1 MRKNLLALSIAAM
14 VGGLSGVANAAV
26 ITGASTADTLAL
38 TTTGV
43 GHILVVPYFST
54 QANNKTLLNIVNT
67 DTTNGKAVKLR
78 YRGAANSDDIFDI
91 TVYLSPGDVWT
102 ADVAADGDGF
112 SRLVTTD
119 NSCTLPS
126 AEAIKGDSNGRFKT
140 NRVQGAKEQTR
151 EGYIEILNSANI
163 APGSALFTAIKHV
176 NGKAPCTGAV
186 MDLQDTDLVNPNPAI
201 AGAPTDAE
209 NATYAGTRGYSNPTG
224 GLMANWV
231 LVNVNGMASHSGE
244 AVAVRANTNTGTN
257 AAANIVWFPQ
267 TTTNTA
273 AAGRTA
279 DPLLL
284 STGFAGQVANY
295 DFPDLSTPYTAAA
308 PAAQANLLSNA
319 LGTTSVT
326 NEYLTGN
333 GFSTDW
339 VFSMPTRRYAVA
351 LDYAATVASGNRILF
366 NNANNQHFTLA
377 NTALSA
383 DGLQACVNS
392 VSPRAYDRE
401 EQSTASFVISPS
413 SSDVRLCGEVSVLA
427 FNNQGNASVLDAKIA
442 RNDIKVKYN
451 EGWFTIATP
460 AATATT
466 GLPVIGY
473 AASKVSGSN
482 LGGTWKHRTVR

>member
-26 ITGASTADTLAL
+26 ITTGANAATLDP

-43 GHILVVPYFST
+43 GHVLVVPYFST

-112 SRLVTTD
+112 SRLVTDD

-126 AEAIKGDSNGRFKT
+126 AQSIKDDSNGRFKT
-140 NRVQGAKEQTR
+140 NRVQGVKEQTR
-151 EGYIEILNSANI
+151 EGYIEILNTADIPPVAGANT
-163 APGSALFTAIKHV
+163 LFTAIKHV
-176 NGKAPCTGAV
+176 NGKAPCTSAV
-186 MDLQDTDLVNPNPAI
+186 MDLQEFDLTAA
-201 AGAPTDAE
+201 AGA
-209 NATYAGTRGYSNPTG
+209 NNYVTRGYSNPTG

-244 AVAVRANTNTGTN
+244 AVAVRANTAVVAGVGGAN

-267 TTTNTA
+267 TTTNIA
-273 AAGRTA
+273 ATNLTA

-284 STGFAGQVANY
+284 SGTFTGQVASY
-295 DFPDLSTPYTAAA
+295 DFPDLSTPYTAAGTS
-308 PAAQANLLSNA
+308 PEAQANDLSDA

-366 NNANNQHFTLA
+366 NTANNQHFTAA
-377 NTALSA
+377 NTSLST
-383 DGLQACVNS
+383 DGLQACVTS
-392 VSPRAYDRE
+392 VSPRAYARE
-401 EQSTASFVISPS
+401 EQSTASFVISPA
-413 SSDVRLCGEVSVLA
+413 SSDVRLCGEVSVLT

-451 EGWFTIATP
+451 EGWFTVATP
-460 AATATT
+460 AAAATT

>member
-14 VGGLSGVANAAV
+14 VGGLSGMANAAV
-26 ITGASTADTLAL
+26 ITTGATATVLEP

-102 ADVAADGDGF
+102 ADVSVDGEGF
-112 SRLVTTD
+112 SRLVTDD

-126 AEAIKGDSNGRFKT
+126 AQSIKDDSNGRFKT
-140 NRVQGAKEQTR
+140 NRVQGVKEQTR
-151 EGYIEILNSANI
+151 EGYIEILNTADI
-163 APGSALFTAIKHV
+163 PPVATAGSLFTAIKHV
-176 NGKAPCTGAV
+176 NGKAPCTSTV
-186 MDLQDTDLVNPNPAI
+186 MDLQEFDLTAA
-201 AGAPTDAE
+201 AGA
-209 NATYAGTRGYSNPTG
+209 NNYITRGYSNPTG

-231 LVNVNGMASHSGE
+231 LVNVSGMASHSGE
-244 AVAVRANTNTGTN
+244 AVAVRANV
-257 AAANIVWFPQ
+257 AANGASAPANVVWFPQ
-267 TTTNTA
+267 TTTNIA
-273 AAGRTA
+273 AAGLTA

-284 STGFAGQVANY
+284 SGTFAGQVANY

-366 NNANNQHFTLA
+366 NAANAQHYTAA

-401 EQSTASFVISPS
+401 EQSQASFVISPA
-413 SSDVRLCGEVSVLA
+413 SSDVRLCGEVSVLT

-451 EGWFTIATP
+451 EGWFTVATP
-460 AATATT
+460 AAVATT

>member
-26 ITGASTADTLAL
+26 IATGATAASLDP

-43 GHILVVPYFST
+43 GHVLVVPYFST

-112 SRLVTTD
+112 SRLVTDD

-126 AEAIKGDSNGRFKT
+126 AQSIKDDSNGRFKT
-140 NRVQGAKEQTR
+140 NRVQGVKEQTR
-151 EGYIEILNSANI
+151 EGYIEILNTADIPPAAGANT
-163 APGSALFTAIKHV
+163 LFTAIKHV
-176 NGKAPCTGAV
+176 NGKAPCTSAV
-186 MDLQDTDLVNPNPAI
+186 MDLQEFDLNETVGDTN
-201 AGAPTDAE
+201 
-209 NATYAGTRGYSNPTG
+209 NATTRGYANPTG

-244 AVAVRANTNTGTN
+244 AVAVRANTAGGAN
-257 AAANIVWFPQ
+257 AKANIVWFPQ
-267 TTTNTA
+267 TTVNIA
-273 AAGRTA
+273 ATGLTA

-284 STGFAGQVANY
+284 STGFAGQVASY
-295 DFPDLSTPYTAAA
+295 DFPDLSTPYTIAGTSAAL
-308 PAAQANLLSNA
+308 QANDLSDA

-366 NNANNQHFTLA
+366 NAANNRHYTAA
-377 NTALSA
+377 NTTLSA
-383 DGLQACVNS
+383 DGLQACVTS
-392 VSPRAYDRE
+392 VSPRAYARE
-401 EQSTASFVISPS
+401 EQSTASFVISPA
-413 SSDVRLCGEVSVLA
+413 SSDVRLCGEVSVLT

-451 EGWFTIATP
+451 EGWFTVATP
-460 AATATT
+460 AAVATT

-482 LGGTWKHRTVR
+482 LGGTWRHRTAR